1 MKQND
6 NHQPIANHLRVVEI
20 DQLIQNAQPNFGVF
34 ANVKRINYLDYHSH
48 LISQKALPNWR
59 KALKANQFCFIQIIE
74 PPYRVCLAMATIKLA
89 TSAFVYLY
97 NDETSELEVCEALQ
111 PLTRQTL
118 LEGDCYQGQMAFT
131 HDKLTVTLDLRLPRL
146 TLC

>member
-20 DQLIQNAQPNFGVF
+20 DQLIQNGQPNFGVF

-59 KALKANQFCFIQIIE
+59 KALKANQFCFI
-74 PPYRVCLAMATIKLA
+74 
-89 TSAFVYLY
+89 
-97 NDETSELEVCEALQ
+97 
-111 PLTRQTL
+111 
-118 LEGDCYQGQMAFT
+118 
-131 HDKLTVTLDLRLPRL
+131 
-146 TLC
+146 

>member
-6 NHQPIANHLRVVEI
+6 NNPTIANHLRAVEI
-20 DQLIQNAQPNFGVF
+20 NQLIQNAQPSFGVF

-97 NDETSELEVCEALQ
+97 LKAKEDS
-111 PLTRQTL
+111 TR
-118 LEGDCYQGQMAFT
+118 
-131 HDKLTVTLDLRLPRL
+131 H
-146 TLC
+146 